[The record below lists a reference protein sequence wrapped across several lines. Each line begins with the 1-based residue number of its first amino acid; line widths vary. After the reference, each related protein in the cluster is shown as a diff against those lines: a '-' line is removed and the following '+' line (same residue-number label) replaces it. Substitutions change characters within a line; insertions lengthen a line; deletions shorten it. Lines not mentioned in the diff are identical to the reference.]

1 MGFRDE
7 YSYHKGRIRDGI
19 VDGWHDRFSGSSR
32 VGEFV
37 GNAAEKAGGAAGRVT
52 GAVSGVMHPLK
63 KPGKYALIAI
73 GIAAGVGALGAMA
86 ATSRG
91 NRARASRNE
100 IANASLPAVDE
111 GLPPVLNTADMAP
124 PAAETGPAP
133 GYADNQWQSYVQ
145 AGRGDQAPALASAAT
160 PKMSVVPQESVQDL
174 GAPRVR

>member
-7 YSYHKGRIRDGI
+7 YSYHKNRLRDDF
-19 VDGWHDRFSGSSR
+19 VDGWHDRFGGSSR
-32 VGEFV
+32 LGETV
-37 GNAAEKAGGAAGRVT
+37 ERVAEKAGGAAGRVT
-52 GAVSGVMHPLK
+52 GAVSGAVHPLK
-63 KPGKYALIAI
+63 KPGKYALLAI

-100 IANASLPAVDE
+100 IANASMPAADE

-145 AGRGDQAPALASAAT
+145 AGRGSQAPAMASAAA
-160 PKMSVVPQESVQDL
+160 PKMNVVPQESVQDL